1 MCSGSAAYR
10 LRCARWPRS
19 TRHGAPP
26 ARNRPRR
33 CGMTEVVLAARG
45 VNRSFREGSST
56 LEVLTGVELAVQ
68 RGERLAIIGASG
80 SGKTTLLQ
88 ILGGLDRPDAGRVL
102 IDGQDLHALSERERG
117 ALRNRSI
124 GFVYQFH
131 HLLH

>member
-56 LEVLTGVELAVQ
+56 LEVLTGVELTVAG
-68 RGERLAIIGASG
+68 GERLAIIGASG

-88 ILGGLDRPDAGRVL
+88 ILGGLDRPSSGEVL
-102 IDGQDLHALSERERG
+102 VDGQDIHSLGEDARG
-117 ALRNRSI
+117 ML
-124 GFVYQFH
+124 
-131 HLLH
+131 